1 METRPDFE
9 KEDFELREAG
19 RIANLLNAIG
29 LASGPSLGEQWRI
42 STDIRFRKHNIPCV
56 ELTVYKGLQ
65 SAEEIREQ
73 LARRKI
79 TAAKDSATLYTVYGT
94 GRPCHQIQVPLHE
107 IDQDVLFA
115 YPAPASPVPSVP

>member
-1 METRPDFE
+1 MEKTRSQSE

-19 RIANLLNAIG
+19 RIANRLNAIG
-29 LASGPSLGEQWRI
+29 LASGLSLSEQWHI
-42 STDIRFRKHNIPCV
+42 STDIKSRKHNIPCV

-79 TAAKDSATLYTVYGT
+79 TAVKDSATLYTVYGV

-107 IDQDVLFA
+107 IDQDTLFA
-115 YPAPASPVPSVP
+115 SPASAPAP